1 MLGDKGVEIYLSKEQ
16 WRSSRPDLDFS
27 KITLKEINGSWHHPT
42 MEEFNNT
49 SNKIKGYPKTI
60 KFEGRTYQLSAML
73 PKLSLGFYKDDSK
86 LFTLFSKQFTLYY
99 DNKSSTVITHSIDVN
114 GRYPNYINFG
124 VDYGWIQCRSY
135 NWNSMMDIV
144 NSYFDL

>member
-27 KITLKEINGSWHHPT
+27 KITLNEIDDPWYYPT

-60 KFEGRTYQLSAML
+60 KFEGRTYRLWTML
-73 PKLSLGFYKDDSK
+73 PKLSLGCYADNSK
-86 LFTLFSKQFTLYY
+86 LSNLFSEQLNLYY
-99 DNKSSTVITHSIDVN
+99 DNKSNTVITQSIDVR
-114 GRYPNYINFG
+114 GRYTNYINFG
-124 VDYGWIQCRSY
+124 TGHGKIECQNNNFRS
-135 NWNSMMDIV
+135 MIDIV
-144 NSYFDL
+144 NSYFD